1 MVRTRSNP
9 SQAVASVR
17 HAVWELDPDLP
28 LFDIQTLDTLLAQVR
43 WNFFFPGSIF
53 AVFASIA
60 LVVSAVGLYAVTA
73 YSVTQRTREIGV
85 RMALGARP
93 LHVLALIGWGV
104 CVRILVG
111 LVIGMAG
118 ALAVGRLMRAL
129 LARTSPNDPITMIV
143 VAALMVAVALGAC
156 FFPARRA
163 MRLDPAMAL
172 RHE

>member
-1 MVRTRSNP
+1 
-9 SQAVASVR
+9 
-17 HAVWELDPDLP
+17 VWELDPDLP

-53 AVFASIA
+53 AVFALIA

-73 YSVTQRTREIGV
+73 YLVTQRTREIGV
-85 RMALGARP
+85 RMALGAQP
-93 LHVLALIGWGV
+93 LNVLALIGWSV

-129 LARTSPNDPITMIV
+129 LARTSPNDPTTMV
-143 VAALMVAVALGAC
+143 LVAALMLAVALGAC

-163 MRLDPAMAL
+163 MRLDPATAL